1 LEKDAMKISP
11 MKNCRTFESHL
22 ASSSPA
28 LAAPPRLLYSRKES
42 AYQLSLSIRAVDY
55 LIAAGRLKTR
65 RIGGRIL
72 VAHDELIRFARADR
86 MEPMTPEVSASAYQ
100 ASKADRAA

>member
-1 LEKDAMKISP
+1 MKVSP
-11 MKNCRTFESHL
+11 MKSCRSFESHL
-22 ASSSPA
+22 ASNSPT
-28 LAAPPRLLYSRKES
+28 LAAPPRLLYARKDV

-72 VAHDELIRFARADR
+72 VAHDELIRFAKADR
-86 MEPMTPEVSASAYQ
+86 MEPMTPEVLASATA
-100 ASKADRAA
+100 ASKAA

>member
-1 LEKDAMKISP
+1 MSTAVH
-11 MKNCRTFESHL
+11 T
-22 ASSSPA
+22 

-42 AYQLSLSIRAVDY
+42 VYQLSLSIRAVDY
-55 LIAAGRLKTR
+55 LIASGRLKTR

-86 MEPMTPEVSASAYQ
+86 MEPMTPEVSASA
-100 ASKADRAA
+100 AAVSKAA

>member
-1 LEKDAMKISP
+1 MERSRL
-11 MKNCRTFESHL
+11 KNCRSFESHL
-22 ASSSPA
+22 ASSSLA
-28 LAAPPRLLYSRKES
+28 LAGPPRLLYARKDV

-65 RIGGRIL
+65 KIGGRIL

-86 MEPMTPEVSASAYQ
+86 MEPMTPEVSAPA
-100 ASKADRAA
+100 AAGSKAA